1 MEDTQV
7 HVTDARVRL
16 PDELRPPPV
25 GDRDPL
31 SHSEYDRVL
40 DLGNKTAA
48 GTVHSLLAQMDA
60 ARVSDA
66 VLHAETETPAPA
78 AELNDA
84 VLKLVHEYPDRFTGV
99 GTIDMPPARPGVAA
113 REVDRIAADG
123 LVGVNIEPAFFG
135 LDIDDRWLYPTYAR
149 AEEHGLVV
157 NLHTGVNYARNAP
170 MRHERAELLDQVAC
184 DFPDLRIVACHGG
197 WPQVD
202 EFVAVARRHPTVYL
216 ELGGLAP
223 KYVARRGSG
232 WDVLMSMIP
241 SVLRDRVLFGTDWP
255 VMPHQ
260 RVLDE
265 WQAMGLDDA
274 VLRQVLGANARSLYS
289 RTPRQL

>member
-1 MEDTQV
+1 MEETKV

-16 PDELRPPPV
+16 PEELRPAPA
-25 GDRDPL
+25 GERDPL

-40 DLGNKTAA
+40 DLGNKTVA
-48 GTVHSLLAQMDA
+48 GTTQALLAEMDA
-60 ARVSDA
+60 AGVADA
-66 VLHAETETPAPA
+66 ILHAETETPVPA

-84 VLKLVHEYPDRFTGV
+84 VIKLVNEYPDRFSGV
-99 GTIDMPPARPGVAA
+99 GTIDMPPARAGVAA
-113 REVDRIAADG
+113 RELDRIAVGG

-135 LDIDDRWLYPTYAR
+135 LDIDDRWLYPTYAK
-149 AEEHGLVV
+149 AEELGLVV

-184 DFPDLRIVACHGG
+184 DFPDLRLVACHGG

-223 KYVARRGSG
+223 KYVARAGSG
-232 WDVLMSMIP
+232 WDVLMSMLGR
-241 SVLRDRVLFGTDWP
+241 VLSDRVLFGTDWP

-265 WQAMGLDDA
+265 WRAMGLDDS
-274 VLRQVLGANARSLYS
+274 VLEQLLGANTRSLYS
-289 RTPRQL
+289 RGPHQK